1 MDTIFRAISDP
12 TRREILDFLTRD
24 EKPVAELAKS
34 FDISLPAVSQHLKV
48 LQKANLVTTRR
59 KGRQIFYQLNAA
71 PLRQVSRWVQ
81 AYERFWNVR
90 LSALDQH
97 LSKRHGRDRH

>member
-1 MDTIFRAISDP
+1 MIRMDIIFRAISDP
-12 TRREILDFLTRD
+12 TRRDILDLLTKD

-59 KGRQIFYQLNAA
+59 KGRQIIYQLNAA
-71 PLRQVSRWVQ
+71 PLRQVSRWIQ
-81 AYERFWNVR
+81 TYERFW
-90 LSALDQH
+90 
-97 LSKRHGRDRH
+97 KRI

>member
-1 MDTIFRAISDP
+1 MDRMDTIFRAISDP
-12 TRREILDFLTRD
+12 TRREILDFLTKD

-59 KGRQIFYQLNAA
+59 KGRQIIYQLNAT
-71 PLRQVSRWVQ
+71 PLRQVSRWIQ
-81 AYERFWNVR
+81 AYERYW
-90 LSALDQH
+90 
-97 LSKRHGRDRH
+97 KRI